1 MNLNKVYLIGRL
13 THDPEV
19 RSTPSGQQVATIKL
33 ATSRVWND
41 QATQQKRESTE
52 FHTIVAWGRLAEIC
66 GQYLK
71 KGGLAM
77 FEGRLQT
84 RSWDDKTTGAK
95 RYATEIVAE
104 SMQLGPRSANLPTGQ
119 AGAPYQSSAP
129 VADIRRPAP
138 MARPASASSESE
150 LPVINEDELTVAGI
164 DEEPKPIK
172 DTDLPF

>member
-19 RSTPSGQQVATIKL
+19 RSTPSGQQVATVKL

-41 QATQQKRESTE
+41 QATQQKREATE

-66 GQYLK
+66 AQYLK
-71 KGGLAM
+71 KGALAM

-95 RYATEIVAE
+95 RYMTEIVAE
-104 SMQLGPRSANLPTGQ
+104 SMQLGPRQTN
-119 AGAPYQSSAP
+119 APYQPSAP

-138 MARPASASSESE
+138 AARQATASTEPE
-150 LPVINEDELTVAGI
+150 IPVINEDELTVAGM

>member
-13 THDPEV
+13 THEPEV
-19 RSTPSGQQVATIKL
+19 RSTPSGQQVATVKL

-41 QATQQKRESTE
+41 QATQQKREATE

-71 KGGLAM
+71 KGALAM

-95 RYATEIVAE
+95 RYITEIVAE
-104 SMQLGPRSANLPTGQ
+104 SMQLGPRSAN
-119 AGAPYQSSAP
+119 APYSPSAP
-129 VADIRRPAP
+129 VADIRRTSAP
-138 MARPASASSESE
+138 ARPATASAEPE
-150 LPVINEDELTVAGI
+150 IPVINEDELTVAGI

>member
-1 MNLNKVYLIGRL
+1 MNLNKVYVIGRL
-13 THDPEV
+13 TRDPEV
-19 RSTPSGQQVATIKL
+19 RSTPSGQQVATIGL

-41 QATQQKRESTE
+41 QATQQKREATE

-95 RYATEIVAE
+95 RYMTEIVAE
-104 SMQLGPRSANLPTGQ
+104 SMQLGPRSAN
-119 AGAPYQSSAP
+119 APYQAGAP
-129 VADIRRPAP
+129 VADIRRSVPS
-138 MARPASASSESE
+138 ARPTSSSSEPE
-150 LPVINEDELTVAGI
+150 IPVINEDELTVAGI

>member
-1 MNLNKVYLIGRL
+1 MNLNKVYLVGRL

-19 RSTPSGQQVATIKL
+19 RSTPSGQQVATVKL

-41 QATQQKRESTE
+41 QATKQKREATE

-71 KGGLAM
+71 KGGLAL

-84 RSWDDKTTGAK
+84 RSWDDKTTGNK
-95 RYATEIVAE
+95 RYITEIVAE
-104 SMQLGPRSANLPTGQ
+104 SMQLGPRSAN
-119 AGAPYQSSAP
+119 AGFASAP
-129 VADIRRPAP
+129 AGPRMDSPRPAP
-138 MARPASASSESE
+138 RTSEPE
-150 LPVINEDELTVAGI
+150 IPVIQEDELTVSGI
-164 DEEPKPIK
+164 EEEPKPIK

>member
-1 MNLNKVYLIGRL
+1 MNLNKVFLIGRL

-19 RSTPSGQQVATIKL
+19 RSTPSGQQVATIRL

-41 QATQQKRESTE
+41 QATRQKREATE
-52 FHTIVAWGRLAEIC
+52 FHTIIAWGRLAEIC

-84 RSWDDKTTGAK
+84 RNWDDKQTGAK
-95 RYATEIVAE
+95 RYITEIVAE
-104 SMQLGPRSANLPTGQ
+104 NMQLGPRSTNPGYSGQ
-119 AGAPYQSSAP
+119 AAPAPRMDSVAPSPKPKASSAEP
-129 VADIRRPAP
+129 DI
-138 MARPASASSESE
+138 
-150 LPVINEDELTVAGI
+150 PVINEDELTVSGI
-164 DEEPKPIK
+164 EEEPKPIK

>member
-19 RSTPSGQQVATIKL
+19 RSTPSGQQVATVKL

-41 QATQQKRESTE
+41 QATQQKREATE

-84 RSWDDKTTGAK
+84 RSWDDKTSGAK
-95 RYATEIVAE
+95 RYSTEIVAE
-104 SMQLGPRSANLPTGQ
+104 SMQLGPRTANTPYSA
-119 AGAPYQSSAP
+119 SAP

-138 MARPASASSESE
+138 AARPASSSVEPE
-150 LPVINEDELTVAGI
+150 IPVINEDELTVAGI